1 MHVKEIMTTTLVTA
15 KSTDTVGQ
23 ALRLLEDQEIRHL
36 PIVDGKRL
44 IGMVSD
50 RDLREYR
57 LPLLEELEDP
67 DQADDLMET
76 SLSEVMKG
84 AVLSLEAHES
94 VAQAIDIL
102 LKYGVGA
109 CPVVETGSDDLVG
122 IVSYIDVLRAVRPIV
137 AADDGVEDDD

>member
-1 MHVKEIMTTTLVTA
+1 MNVKDIMTTSLVTA
-15 KSTDTVGQ
+15 SVTDTVGQ

-67 DQADDLMET
+67 EQADDMMET

-84 AVLSLEAHES
+84 AVLALESHES
-94 VAQAIDIL
+94 VAEAIDIL
-102 LKYGVGA
+102 LKYKVGA

-122 IVSYIDVLRAVRPIV
+122 IVSYVDILRVLRSLVRV
-137 AADDGVEDDD
+137 DERE